1 MQSYLIS
8 FKKSKVLNFLDLP
21 HFLSSFKNQLPQKY
35 QTPPGH
41 TANWNRIFFFS
52 ISSSGLLDDLIMYH
66 FTLDDFDT
74 WLAKKLEFLCC
85 GNER

>member
-21 HFLSSFKNQLPQKY
+21 HFLSSFKNQLQKY

-52 ISSSGLLDDLIMYH
+52 IFVFWI
-66 FTLDDFDT
+66 TWWPDFVSFHAG
-74 WLAKKLEFLCC
+74 WFWYMI
-85 GNER
+85 G